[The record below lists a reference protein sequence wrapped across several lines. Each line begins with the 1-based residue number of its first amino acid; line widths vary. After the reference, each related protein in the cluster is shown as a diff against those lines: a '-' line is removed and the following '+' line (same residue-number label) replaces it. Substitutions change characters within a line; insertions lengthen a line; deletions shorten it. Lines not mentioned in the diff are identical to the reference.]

1 MIELKIT
8 NSAALLLLTERMK
21 IELELYKRNNMLPN
35 DISFESMSYSELIGF
50 VESAAF
56 DLVCMLPAEVLAN
69 RSNLDEILAKAIRSL
84 SSIYHKEELNSYS
97 VTQSKKLIRPLEKLI
112 SEYTDQKLFLLN

>member
-21 IELELYKRNNMLPN
+21 IELDMYKRNNVISQ
-35 DISFESMSYSELIGF
+35 DVSFESMSYSDLIKF
-50 VESAAF
+50 IESAAF
-56 DLVCMLPAEVLAN
+56 DLVCLLPAEVLADQN
-69 RSNLDEILAKAIRSL
+69 NLDEILSKAIRSL

-97 VTQSKKLIRPLEKLI
+97 LSQAKNLIKPIEKLI
-112 SEYTDQKLFLLN
+112 SKYTEDKLYSLN